1 MNYVKST
8 ASSNNLQK
16 KTAPVFNDDFIPTHN
31 FTHNK
36 LKTQHWQQ
44 QQITTE
50 WKRLYKIYE
59 VDLCIVFIIA
69 ELNQP

>member
-36 LKTQHWQQ
+36 LETAAL
-44 QQITTE
+44 TTTTTTTN
-50 WKRLYKIYE
+50 YYSI
-59 VDLCIVFIIA
+59 
-69 ELNQP
+69 